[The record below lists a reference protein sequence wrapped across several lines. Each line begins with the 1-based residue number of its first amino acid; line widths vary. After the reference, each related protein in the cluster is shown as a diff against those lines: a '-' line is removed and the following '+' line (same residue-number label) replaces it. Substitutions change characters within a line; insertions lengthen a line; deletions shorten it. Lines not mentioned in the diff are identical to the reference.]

1 MNKTI
6 KSHWNVD
13 LSGRFIDNNSTK
25 LCIILPGIGY
35 LLERSYMDYSK
46 KITLELGYDILEVE
60 YGYQVSRSSFSPD
73 NEFNIMLEETFKIVD
88 ANLNKH
94 YQDIL
99 IIAKSIGTCIQIFLN
114 EHLKNKNIT
123 NICLSPVDR
132 TVEIGML
139 ENSLVVSGLS
149 DPLLSS
155 ENLNKIKKVKG
166 IDLITI
172 DNANHSFDIKNNIIK
187 TLDALKDVILKE
199 KDFIQ
204 KHSNIN

>member
-1 MNKTI
+1 
-6 KSHWNVD
+6 
-13 LSGRFIDNNSTK
+13 
-25 LCIILPGIGY
+25 
-35 LLERSYMDYSK
+35 
-46 KITLELGYDILEVE
+46 
-60 YGYQVSRSSFSPD
+60 
-73 NEFNIMLEETFKIVD
+73 
-88 ANLNKH
+88 
-94 YQDIL
+94 
-99 IIAKSIGTCIQIFLN
+99 
-114 EHLKNKNIT
+114 
-123 NICLSPVDR
+123 
-132 TVEIGML
+132 ML